1 MSVKKYFSKNKVG
14 GLILIIVIII
24 AFGFGGFGGGF
35 LSNNQNNIVKINKTN
50 VTKQDLI
57 NYINQSG
64 IDKKAIQDNLDNN
77 IIEELLSGL
86 VSNTLLD
93 LEVKNFEFY
102 FSEKSLSKKIKFN
115 KNFFD
120 ENGVFQRIKYEK
132 FLLENNISAPIFEK
146 RLKDREIQKKLF
158 DFIGAGTVS
167 PEFLVTKLYENEN
180 RKLEI
185 DYINLNPFYKSKK
198 SVSDQEIE
206 KFIQENS
213 DRLKI
218 EYIDFQYSIINPQL
232 LIGLNEFN
240 EDFFNKIDEIE
251 NDILNEISLDAIAS
265 KFDFEIKNVNNY
277 RYSEKSNTIEK
288 KIYQLRSNK
297 IDIFENGD
305 NFIIYNIKNIEKR
318 KPNIEDLETKN
329 EILELITQKNKFD
342 YNRKLLEQINSNKF
356 NENDFLQLGKD
367 KIETLIFNSIKDNKK
382 FEINS
387 VEILYT
393 MPMDTFTLINDDKDQ
408 IYIAQIKKY
417 MDLEI
422 DKKSKDYKLFKN
434 KENSQMR
441 NSILKSYDFLLN
453 NKYKVDINQTA
464 INSVRNLFQ

>member
-305 NFIIYNIKNIEKR
+305 DFIIYNIKNIEKR

-367 KIETLIFNSIKDNKK
+367 KIKTLIFNSIKDNKK

>member
-305 NFIIYNIKNIEKR
+305 DFIIYNIKNIEKR

-356 NENDFLQLGKD
+356 NENDFLQVGKD

>member
-305 NFIIYNIKNIEKR
+305 DFIIYNIKNIEKR